1 MDTVLGITVSK
12 RNPFEQLYACVCRY
26 LSPSA
31 ISLVIAGLQAG
42 PEISNNSPFCVL
54 AKQFRRQ
61 TSIDAF
67 KKCPI
72 NKAQNGIS
80 ARQLRV
86 FIMGTV

>member
-1 MDTVLGITVSK
+1 MGYRRVKKEPLRTIVRMCLPL
-12 RNPFEQLYACVCRY
+12 PFPKCY
-26 LSPSA
+26 SP
-31 ISLVIAGLQAG
+31 LNRWPRGG
-42 PEISNNSPFCVL
+42 PEISNKSPFCVL